1 MGRDG
6 VFFLGGGLCQWEW
19 VTRIEGVNLLFS
31 SGAHL
36 DSSSWQE
43 ISKVHGIFRY
53 C

>member
-6 VFFLGGGLCQWEW
+6 VFLGGLCQWEW
-19 VTRIEGVNLLFS
+19 ATRMEGENLLFS

-43 ISKVHGIFRY
+43 ISKVHGIFR
-53 C
+53 